1 MEGMGERG
9 RWVWVV
15 GALAAVLVVA
25 GIGIT
30 LTAGR
35 QGPAASIHSP
45 TPTHTETPPPE
56 PTPTPTPTPTA
67 EGFPANTGAY
77 DVTTLP
83 QVNVFAV
90 IPALPVDDDLFG
102 MPLAETA
109 VARGVGAPVWADP
122 TGEPVAYV
130 PHDYPYGGTAM
141 PVVEK
146 QAHWVKVL
154 LTGRQAVPSQGNAA
168 QLTGWLRADDVDV
181 TASSGRTVVVSI
193 TDRTIDIVHADGAHE
208 RVATDFAWGT
218 EHTPTPVGRTF
229 VMTTRTV
236 PEYGYTRG
244 YPIVYWAVQS
254 PTLDGFDGA
263 DVAPAAF
270 HYHDTRSGPVSN
282 GCIRVAPDT
291 ITQLAALP
299 PGTPV
304 LINP

>member
-1 MEGMGERG
+1 MGERR

-25 GIGIT
+25 GIGVA
-30 LTAGR
+30 LANG
-35 QGPAASIHSP
+35 QPGPAAS
-45 TPTHTETPPPE
+45 TPSATPLPSVSALR
-56 PTPTPTPTPTA
+56 TPTPGPTPTA
-67 EGFPANTGAY
+67 DAYPANTTGY

-90 IPALPVDDDLFG
+90 IPALPVDDDPFAAPTG
-102 MPLAETA
+102 ETA
-109 VARGVGAPVWADP
+109 VARGIGAPVWADP
-122 TGEPVAYV
+122 AGQPVAYV
-130 PHDYPYGGTAM
+130 PHDFPYGGTVL

-154 LTGRQAVPSQGNAA
+154 LTGRQAVPSQGDSA
-168 QLTGWLRADDVDV
+168 QVAGWLRMSDVDLSPV
-181 TASSGRTVVVSI
+181 SESVVVSI
-193 TDRTIDIVHADGAHE
+193 ANRTIDIVRADGTQE

-218 EHTPTPVGRTF
+218 ERTPTPVGRTF

-236 PEYGYTRG
+236 PEYAYTRG

-270 HYHDTRSGPVSN
+270 HYHDDRSGPVSN
-282 GCIRVAPDT
+282 GCIRVDPDA
-291 ITQLAALP
+291 IARLATLA

-304 LINP
+304 MISP

>member
-1 MEGMGERG
+1 MGERG
-9 RWVWVV
+9 RWVWPVV
-15 GALAAVLVVA
+15 ALAAVLVVA

-35 QGPAASIHSP
+35 QGPAASTHSPTAVPTP
-45 TPTHTETPPPE
+45 TPTHVR
-56 PTPTPTPTPTA
+56 TPTPTPTPTA
-67 EGFPANTGAY
+67 DGLPANTGTY

-90 IPALPVDDDLFG
+90 IPALPVDDDPFTV
-102 MPLAETA
+102 PTAESA

-130 PHDYPYGGTAM
+130 PHEYPYGGTVL
-141 PVVEK
+141 PVIEK

-154 LTGRQAVPSQGNAA
+154 LTGRQAVPSAGNAS
-168 QLTGWLRADDVDV
+168 QLTGWLRTADVDLAPRSFSV
-181 TASSGRTVVVSI
+181 EVSI
-193 TDRTIDIVHADGAHE
+193 AGRTIDIVHADGSHE
-208 RVATDFAWGT
+208 RIATDFAWGT
-218 EHTPTPVGRTF
+218 ERTPTPVGRTF

-236 PEYGYTRG
+236 PEYAYTRG

-270 HYHDTRSGPVSN
+270 HYHDNRSGPLSN
-282 GCIRVAPDT
+282 GCIRVDPDA
-291 ITQLAALP
+291 ITQLATLP

-304 LINP
+304 MITP

>member
-1 MEGMGERG
+1 MGERR
-9 RWVWVV
+9 RWGWLV
-15 GALAAVLVVA
+15 GALAAALIVA
-25 GIGIT
+25 GIGVA
-30 LTAGR
+30 LTGGR
-35 QGPAASIHSP
+35 PGPAASTPSATRTAAP
-45 TPTHTETPPPE
+45 TVGR
-56 PTPTPTPTPTA
+56 TPTPAPTPTA
-67 EGFPANTGAY
+67 DGYPANTATY

-90 IPALPVDDDLFG
+90 IPALPVDDDPFT
-102 MPLAETA
+102 MPTGENA

-122 TGEPVAYV
+122 AGEPVAYV
-130 PHDYPYGGTAM
+130 PREFPYGGTVL

-154 LTGRQAVPSQGNAA
+154 LTGRQAVPSAGDPGQV
-168 QLTGWLRADDVDV
+168 TGWLRMSDVDLSPV
-181 TASSGRTVVVSI
+181 LASVVVSI
-193 TDRTIDIVHADGAHE
+193 SNRTIDIVHADGTHE

-218 EHTPTPVGRTF
+218 ERTPTPMGRTF

-236 PEYGYTRG
+236 PEYAYTRG

-270 HYHDTRSGPVSN
+270 HYHDNRSGPVSN
-282 GCIRVAPDT
+282 GCIRVDPDA
-291 ITQLAALP
+291 ITQLATLP

-304 LINP
+304 MIGP